1 MTTTAPRRPQDH
13 KPKATQATNGLFS
26 FTHQGKQY
34 TFPKPF
40 SAVQNPKFL
49 RQHRRRDELDLT
61 FTIIE
66 ALADDDD
73 EILDAIDS
81 MAIGEF
87 NKLSARLNKALANAT
102 ETSEELGESEAS

>member
-1 MTTTAPRRPQDH
+1 MTATAPRKPQDH
-13 KPKATQATNGLFS
+13 KPKATNGLFS

-40 SAVQNPKFL
+40 SAVQSPKFM
-49 RQHRRRDELDLT
+49 RQHRRRDETDLT

-81 MAIGEF
+81 MPLGEF
-87 NKLSARLNKALANAT
+87 NKLAYRLTKALSNAV